1 MPIIV
6 KINPV
11 RVEEVEIQT
20 DSEVWE
26 NVLLSTWPIV
36 RKHLKKLNRD
46 LRKNTLRIIEGT
58 KEETNATTKV

>member
-11 RVEEVEIQT
+11 RVEEVEIQAN
-20 DSEVWE
+20 SEIWE

-46 LRKNTLRIIEGT
+46 LKKRGLKFI
-58 KEETNATTKV
+58 KENQKEAISG